1 MNTVLFYI
9 IIFLTNVIQGITG
22 FAGTILAMPP
32 SLILVGYD
40 VAKPILNVLGI
51 LAGVY
56 VFVTQWKHVDWKQ
69 LKKVVIVMA
78 IGIFGGFFLKN
89 ALAGYD
95 AVLYK
100 FLGIFVIFLAIHGF
114 YSIYGQRQRDT
125 KEKSSWK
132 SMLLLIG
139 AGIVHGMFVSGG
151 PLLIGYLS
159 NEIKEKTSFRATI
172 STVWIILNSMILVQ
186 DIVTIAR
193 DTSGDSL
200 HKRGYRPAAGKAPI
214 SETLAAALIMLTP
227 WRGDRILVD
236 PFCGSGTFPI
246 EAAMIAANIAPGMNR
261 KFTAQKWTNII
272 DKQLWYDAVDEAEDM
287 INLDVETDIQGFDI
301 DADVIRKARSN
312 AENAG
317 VEKLIHFQERSVA
330 DLSHHKKYGFIITN
344 PPYGERLEDKETLP
358 GIYSAFGRQFAKL
371 DSWSAYMI
379 TSYEDAVKYFGR
391 KPDKNRK
398 IYNGMLK
405 TYFYSFQGPKP
416 PKKEKGQER

>member
-186 DIVTIAR
+186 DIC
-193 DTSGDSL
+193 
-200 HKRGYRPAAGKAPI
+200 AG
-214 SETLAAALIMLTP
+214 M
-227 WRGDRILVD
+227 W
-236 PFCGSGTFPI
+236 
-246 EAAMIAANIAPGMNR
+246 
-261 KFTAQKWTNII
+261 
-272 DKQLWYDAVDEAEDM
+272 
-287 INLDVETDIQGFDI
+287 
-301 DADVIRKARSN
+301 
-312 AENAG
+312 NAG
-317 VEKLIHFQERSVA
+317 LVMTQCISVSYTH
-330 DLSHHKKYGFIITN
+330 L
-344 PPYGERLEDKETLP
+344 TLP
-358 GIYSAFGRQFAKL
+358 TNSL
-371 DSWSAYMI
+371 
-379 TSYEDAVKYFGR
+379 V
-391 KPDKNRK
+391 
-398 IYNGMLK
+398 
-405 TYFYSFQGPKP
+405 
-416 PKKEKGQER
+416 

>member
-56 VFVTQWKHVDWKQ
+56 VDWKQ

-186 DIVTIAR
+186 DICAGMWNAGLVMTQCISIPFLIA
-193 DTSGDSL
+193 GM
-200 HKRGYRPAAGKAPI
+200 AAGSVLVKRMSQEIFMKLTYILLFI
-214 SETLAAALIMLTP
+214 S
-227 WRGDRILVD
+227 GILL
-236 PFCGSGTFPI
+236 
-246 EAAMIAANIAPGMNR
+246 M
-261 KFTAQKWTNII
+261 
-272 DKQLWYDAVDEAEDM
+272 
-287 INLDVETDIQGFDI
+287 
-301 DADVIRKARSN
+301 
-312 AENAG
+312 
-317 VEKLIHFQERSVA
+317 
-330 DLSHHKKYGFIITN
+330 
-344 PPYGERLEDKETLP
+344 
-358 GIYSAFGRQFAKL
+358 
-371 DSWSAYMI
+371 
-379 TSYEDAVKYFGR
+379 VK
-391 KPDKNRK
+391 
-398 IYNGMLK
+398 
-405 TYFYSFQGPKP
+405 
-416 PKKEKGQER
+416 

>member
-186 DIVTIAR
+186 DICAGMWNAGLVMTQCISIPFLIA
-193 DTSGDSL
+193 GM
-200 HKRGYRPAAGKAPI
+200 AAG
-214 SETLAAALIMLTP
+214 SV
-227 WRGDRILVD
+227 LVKRMSQEI
-236 PFCGSGTFPI
+236 FITFYI
-246 EAAMIAANIAPGMNR
+246 RN
-261 KFTAQKWTNII
+261 TA
-272 DKQLWYDAVDEAEDM
+272 
-287 INLDVETDIQGFDI
+287 
-301 DADVIRKARSN
+301 
-312 AENAG
+312 
-317 VEKLIHFQERSVA
+317 
-330 DLSHHKKYGFIITN
+330 YG
-344 PPYGERLEDKETLP
+344 
-358 GIYSAFGRQFAKL
+358 
-371 DSWSAYMI
+371 
-379 TSYEDAVKYFGR
+379 
-391 KPDKNRK
+391 
-398 IYNGMLK
+398 
-405 TYFYSFQGPKP
+405 
-416 PKKEKGQER
+416 

>member
-186 DIVTIAR
+186 DIC
-193 DTSGDSL
+193 
-200 HKRGYRPAAGKAPI
+200 AG
-214 SETLAAALIMLTP
+214 M
-227 WRGDRILVD
+227 W
-236 PFCGSGTFPI
+236 
-246 EAAMIAANIAPGMNR
+246 
-261 KFTAQKWTNII
+261 
-272 DKQLWYDAVDEAEDM
+272 
-287 INLDVETDIQGFDI
+287 
-301 DADVIRKARSN
+301 
-312 AENAG
+312 NAG
-317 VEKLIHFQERSVA
+317 LVMTQCISIPFLYSGNGSR
-330 DLSHHKKYGFIITN
+330 LSACKEDEPGNIYEAHLHITFYIRNTAYG
-344 PPYGERLEDKETLP
+344 
-358 GIYSAFGRQFAKL
+358 
-371 DSWSAYMI
+371 
-379 TSYEDAVKYFGR
+379 
-391 KPDKNRK
+391 
-398 IYNGMLK
+398 
-405 TYFYSFQGPKP
+405 
-416 PKKEKGQER
+416 

>member
-186 DIVTIAR
+186 DICAGMWNAGLVMTQCISIPFLIA
-193 DTSGDSL
+193 GM
-200 HKRGYRPAAGKAPI
+200 AAGSVLVKRMSQEI
-214 SETLAAALIMLTP
+214 FMKLTY
-227 WRGDRILVD
+227 ILLLYQEY
-236 PFCGSGTFPI
+236 C
-246 EAAMIAANIAPGMNR
+246 
-261 KFTAQKWTNII
+261 
-272 DKQLWYDAVDEAEDM
+272 LW
-287 INLDVETDIQGFDI
+287 
-301 DADVIRKARSN
+301 
-312 AENAG
+312 
-317 VEKLIHFQERSVA
+317 
-330 DLSHHKKYGFIITN
+330 LS
-344 PPYGERLEDKETLP
+344 
-358 GIYSAFGRQFAKL
+358 
-371 DSWSAYMI
+371 
-379 TSYEDAVKYFGR
+379 
-391 KPDKNRK
+391 
-398 IYNGMLK
+398 
-405 TYFYSFQGPKP
+405 SF
-416 PKKEKGQER
+416 

>member
-114 YSIYGQRQRDT
+114 YNIYGQRQRDT

-186 DIVTIAR
+186 DICAGMWNAGLVMTQCISIPFLIA
-193 DTSGDSL
+193 GM
-200 HKRGYRPAAGKAPI
+200 AAGSVLVKRMSQEI
-214 SETLAAALIMLTP
+214 FMKLTY
-227 WRGDRILVD
+227 ILLLYQEY
-236 PFCGSGTFPI
+236 C
-246 EAAMIAANIAPGMNR
+246 
-261 KFTAQKWTNII
+261 
-272 DKQLWYDAVDEAEDM
+272 LW
-287 INLDVETDIQGFDI
+287 
-301 DADVIRKARSN
+301 
-312 AENAG
+312 
-317 VEKLIHFQERSVA
+317 
-330 DLSHHKKYGFIITN
+330 LS
-344 PPYGERLEDKETLP
+344 
-358 GIYSAFGRQFAKL
+358 
-371 DSWSAYMI
+371 
-379 TSYEDAVKYFGR
+379 
-391 KPDKNRK
+391 
-398 IYNGMLK
+398 
-405 TYFYSFQGPKP
+405 SF
-416 PKKEKGQER
+416 

>member
-186 DIVTIAR
+186 DIC
-193 DTSGDSL
+193 
-200 HKRGYRPAAGKAPI
+200 AG
-214 SETLAAALIMLTP
+214 M
-227 WRGDRILVD
+227 W
-236 PFCGSGTFPI
+236 
-246 EAAMIAANIAPGMNR
+246 
-261 KFTAQKWTNII
+261 
-272 DKQLWYDAVDEAEDM
+272 
-287 INLDVETDIQGFDI
+287 
-301 DADVIRKARSN
+301 
-312 AENAG
+312 NAG
-317 VEKLIHFQERSVA
+317 LVMTQCISIPVFDSGNGSR
-330 DLSHHKKYGFIITN
+330 LSACKEDEPGNIYEAHLHITFYIRNTAYG
-344 PPYGERLEDKETLP
+344 
-358 GIYSAFGRQFAKL
+358 
-371 DSWSAYMI
+371 
-379 TSYEDAVKYFGR
+379 
-391 KPDKNRK
+391 
-398 IYNGMLK
+398 
-405 TYFYSFQGPKP
+405 
-416 PKKEKGQER
+416 

>member
-100 FLGIFVIFLAIHGF
+100 FLGIFVIFLAIHG
-114 YSIYGQRQRDT
+114 
-125 KEKSSWK
+125 
-132 SMLLLIG
+132 
-139 AGIVHGMFVSGG
+139 
-151 PLLIGYLS
+151 LLIGYLS

-186 DIVTIAR
+186 DICAGMWNAGLVMTQCISIPFLIA
-193 DTSGDSL
+193 GM
-200 HKRGYRPAAGKAPI
+200 AAGSVLVKRMSQEIFMKLTYILLFI
-214 SETLAAALIMLTP
+214 S
-227 WRGDRILVD
+227 GILL
-236 PFCGSGTFPI
+236 
-246 EAAMIAANIAPGMNR
+246 M
-261 KFTAQKWTNII
+261 
-272 DKQLWYDAVDEAEDM
+272 
-287 INLDVETDIQGFDI
+287 
-301 DADVIRKARSN
+301 
-312 AENAG
+312 
-317 VEKLIHFQERSVA
+317 
-330 DLSHHKKYGFIITN
+330 
-344 PPYGERLEDKETLP
+344 
-358 GIYSAFGRQFAKL
+358 
-371 DSWSAYMI
+371 
-379 TSYEDAVKYFGR
+379 VK
-391 KPDKNRK
+391 
-398 IYNGMLK
+398 
-405 TYFYSFQGPKP
+405 
-416 PKKEKGQER
+416 

>member
-172 STVWIILNSMILVQ
+172 STVWIILNSMILV
-186 DIVTIAR
+186 
-193 DTSGDSL
+193 
-200 HKRGYRPAAGKAPI
+200 
-214 SETLAAALIMLTP
+214 
-227 WRGDRILVD
+227 
-236 PFCGSGTFPI
+236 
-246 EAAMIAANIAPGMNR
+246 
-261 KFTAQKWTNII
+261 
-272 DKQLWYDAVDEAEDM
+272 
-287 INLDVETDIQGFDI
+287 
-301 DADVIRKARSN
+301 
-312 AENAG
+312 
-317 VEKLIHFQERSVA
+317 
-330 DLSHHKKYGFIITN
+330 
-344 PPYGERLEDKETLP
+344 
-358 GIYSAFGRQFAKL
+358 
-371 DSWSAYMI
+371 
-379 TSYEDAVKYFGR
+379 
-391 KPDKNRK
+391 
-398 IYNGMLK
+398 
-405 TYFYSFQGPKP
+405 
-416 PKKEKGQER
+416 

>member
-114 YSIYGQRQRDT
+114 YSMYGQRQRDT

-186 DIVTIAR
+186 DIC
-193 DTSGDSL
+193 
-200 HKRGYRPAAGKAPI
+200 AG
-214 SETLAAALIMLTP
+214 M
-227 WRGDRILVD
+227 W
-236 PFCGSGTFPI
+236 
-246 EAAMIAANIAPGMNR
+246 
-261 KFTAQKWTNII
+261 
-272 DKQLWYDAVDEAEDM
+272 
-287 INLDVETDIQGFDI
+287 
-301 DADVIRKARSN
+301 
-312 AENAG
+312 NAG
-317 VEKLIHFQERSVA
+317 LVMTQTTTALNTM
-330 DLSHHKKYGFIITN
+330 IIQ
-344 PPYGERLEDKETLP
+344 
-358 GIYSAFGRQFAKL
+358 I
-371 DSWSAYMI
+371 
-379 TSYEDAVKYFGR
+379 
-391 KPDKNRK
+391 
-398 IYNGMLK
+398 
-405 TYFYSFQGPKP
+405 
-416 PKKEKGQER
+416 

>member
-125 KEKSSWK
+125 KEKTSWK

-186 DIVTIAR
+186 DICAGMWNAGLVMTQCISIPFLIA
-193 DTSGDSL
+193 GM
-200 HKRGYRPAAGKAPI
+200 AAGSVLVKRMSQEIFMKLTYILLFI
-214 SETLAAALIMLTP
+214 S
-227 WRGDRILVD
+227 GILL
-236 PFCGSGTFPI
+236 
-246 EAAMIAANIAPGMNR
+246 M
-261 KFTAQKWTNII
+261 
-272 DKQLWYDAVDEAEDM
+272 
-287 INLDVETDIQGFDI
+287 
-301 DADVIRKARSN
+301 
-312 AENAG
+312 
-317 VEKLIHFQERSVA
+317 
-330 DLSHHKKYGFIITN
+330 
-344 PPYGERLEDKETLP
+344 
-358 GIYSAFGRQFAKL
+358 
-371 DSWSAYMI
+371 
-379 TSYEDAVKYFGR
+379 VK
-391 KPDKNRK
+391 
-398 IYNGMLK
+398 
-405 TYFYSFQGPKP
+405 
-416 PKKEKGQER
+416 

>member
-22 FAGTILAMPP
+22 FAGTILAMSP

-100 FLGIFVIFLAIHGF
+100 LLGIFVIFLAIHGF
-114 YSIYGQRQRDT
+114 YSIYGSRQRDT

-172 STVWIILNSMILVQ
+172 STIWIILNSMILVQ
-186 DIVTIAR
+186 DICAGMWNAGLVMTQCISIPFLIA
-193 DTSGDSL
+193 GM
-200 HKRGYRPAAGKAPI
+200 AAGSVLVKRMSQEIFMKLTYILLFI
-214 SETLAAALIMLTP
+214 S
-227 WRGDRILVD
+227 GILL
-236 PFCGSGTFPI
+236 
-246 EAAMIAANIAPGMNR
+246 M
-261 KFTAQKWTNII
+261 
-272 DKQLWYDAVDEAEDM
+272 
-287 INLDVETDIQGFDI
+287 
-301 DADVIRKARSN
+301 
-312 AENAG
+312 
-317 VEKLIHFQERSVA
+317 
-330 DLSHHKKYGFIITN
+330 
-344 PPYGERLEDKETLP
+344 
-358 GIYSAFGRQFAKL
+358 
-371 DSWSAYMI
+371 
-379 TSYEDAVKYFGR
+379 VK
-391 KPDKNRK
+391 
-398 IYNGMLK
+398 
-405 TYFYSFQGPKP
+405 
-416 PKKEKGQER
+416 

>member
-186 DIVTIAR
+186 DICAGMWNAGLVMTQCISIPFLIA
-193 DTSGDSL
+193 
-200 HKRGYRPAAGKAPI
+200 
-214 SETLAAALIMLTP
+214 
-227 WRGDRILVD
+227 GDR
-236 PFCGSGTFPI
+236 
-246 EAAMIAANIAPGMNR
+246 
-261 KFTAQKWTNII
+261 K
-272 DKQLWYDAVDEAEDM
+272 
-287 INLDVETDIQGFDI
+287 
-301 DADVIRKARSN
+301 
-312 AENAG
+312 
-317 VEKLIHFQERSVA
+317 SV
-330 DLSHHKKYGFIITN
+330 
-344 PPYGERLEDKETLP
+344 
-358 GIYSAFGRQFAKL
+358 
-371 DSWSAYMI
+371 
-379 TSYEDAVKYFGR
+379 V
-391 KPDKNRK
+391 
-398 IYNGMLK
+398 
-405 TYFYSFQGPKP
+405 
-416 PKKEKGQER
+416 

>member
-159 NEIKEKTSFRATI
+159 NEIKEKTSF
-172 STVWIILNSMILVQ
+172 
-186 DIVTIAR
+186 
-193 DTSGDSL
+193 
-200 HKRGYRPAAGKAPI
+200 
-214 SETLAAALIMLTP
+214 
-227 WRGDRILVD
+227 
-236 PFCGSGTFPI
+236 
-246 EAAMIAANIAPGMNR
+246 
-261 KFTAQKWTNII
+261 
-272 DKQLWYDAVDEAEDM
+272 
-287 INLDVETDIQGFDI
+287 
-301 DADVIRKARSN
+301 SN
-312 AENAG
+312 
-317 VEKLIHFQERSVA
+317 
-330 DLSHHKKYGFIITN
+330 
-344 PPYGERLEDKETLP
+344 
-358 GIYSAFGRQFAKL
+358 
-371 DSWSAYMI
+371 
-379 TSYEDAVKYFGR
+379 
-391 KPDKNRK
+391 
-398 IYNGMLK
+398 
-405 TYFYSFQGPKP
+405 YFYCLDYIKFDDTCSGYMRGNVECRACYDSMHIDSVFDSGNGSRLSAC
-416 PKKEKGQER
+416 KEDEPGNIYEAHLHITFYIRNTAYG

>member
-1 MNTVLFYI
+1 MNPRLIVL
-9 IIFLTNVIQGITG
+9 V
-22 FAGTILAMPP
+22 
-32 SLILVGYD
+32 YD
-40 VAKPILNVLGI
+40 VCKSILYVLGI

-186 DIVTIAR
+186 DICAGMWNAGLVMTQCISIPFLIA
-193 DTSGDSL
+193 GM
-200 HKRGYRPAAGKAPI
+200 AAGSVLVKRMSQEIFMKLTYILLFI
-214 SETLAAALIMLTP
+214 S
-227 WRGDRILVD
+227 GILL
-236 PFCGSGTFPI
+236 
-246 EAAMIAANIAPGMNR
+246 M
-261 KFTAQKWTNII
+261 
-272 DKQLWYDAVDEAEDM
+272 
-287 INLDVETDIQGFDI
+287 
-301 DADVIRKARSN
+301 
-312 AENAG
+312 
-317 VEKLIHFQERSVA
+317 
-330 DLSHHKKYGFIITN
+330 
-344 PPYGERLEDKETLP
+344 
-358 GIYSAFGRQFAKL
+358 
-371 DSWSAYMI
+371 
-379 TSYEDAVKYFGR
+379 VK
-391 KPDKNRK
+391 
-398 IYNGMLK
+398 
-405 TYFYSFQGPKP
+405 
-416 PKKEKGQER
+416 

>member
-114 YSIYGQRQRDT
+114 YSMYGQRQRDT

-186 DIVTIAR
+186 DIC
-193 DTSGDSL
+193 
-200 HKRGYRPAAGKAPI
+200 AG
-214 SETLAAALIMLTP
+214 M
-227 WRGDRILVD
+227 W
-236 PFCGSGTFPI
+236 
-246 EAAMIAANIAPGMNR
+246 
-261 KFTAQKWTNII
+261 
-272 DKQLWYDAVDEAEDM
+272 
-287 INLDVETDIQGFDI
+287 
-301 DADVIRKARSN
+301 
-312 AENAG
+312 NAG
-317 VEKLIHFQERSVA
+317 LVMTQCISIPFLYSV
-330 DLSHHKKYGFIITN
+330 
-344 PPYGERLEDKETLP
+344 P
-358 GIYSAFGRQFAKL
+358 L
-371 DSWSAYMI
+371 DI
-379 TSYEDAVKYFGR
+379 R
-391 KPDKNRK
+391 
-398 IYNGMLK
+398 
-405 TYFYSFQGPKP
+405 YFYQH
-416 PKKEKGQER
+416 

>member
-1 MNTVLFYI
+1 M
-9 IIFLTNVIQGITG
+9 
-22 FAGTILAMPP
+22 
-32 SLILVGYD
+32 
-40 VAKPILNVLGI
+40 LGI

-100 FLGIFVIFLAIHGF
+100 CLGIFVIFLAIHGF

-186 DIVTIAR
+186 DICAGMWNAGLVMTQCISIPFLIA
-193 DTSGDSL
+193 GM
-200 HKRGYRPAAGKAPI
+200 AAGSVLVKRMSQEIFMKLTYILLFI
-214 SETLAAALIMLTP
+214 S
-227 WRGDRILVD
+227 GILL
-236 PFCGSGTFPI
+236 
-246 EAAMIAANIAPGMNR
+246 M
-261 KFTAQKWTNII
+261 
-272 DKQLWYDAVDEAEDM
+272 
-287 INLDVETDIQGFDI
+287 
-301 DADVIRKARSN
+301 
-312 AENAG
+312 
-317 VEKLIHFQERSVA
+317 
-330 DLSHHKKYGFIITN
+330 
-344 PPYGERLEDKETLP
+344 
-358 GIYSAFGRQFAKL
+358 
-371 DSWSAYMI
+371 
-379 TSYEDAVKYFGR
+379 VK
-391 KPDKNRK
+391 
-398 IYNGMLK
+398 
-405 TYFYSFQGPKP
+405 
-416 PKKEKGQER
+416 

>member
-1 MNTVLFYI
+1 
-9 IIFLTNVIQGITG
+9 
-22 FAGTILAMPP
+22 MPP

-186 DIVTIAR
+186 DICAGMWNAGLVMTQCISIPFLIA
-193 DTSGDSL
+193 GM
-200 HKRGYRPAAGKAPI
+200 
-214 SETLAAALIMLTP
+214 AAAQCL
-227 WRGDRILVD
+227 
-236 PFCGSGTFPI
+236 
-246 EAAMIAANIAPGMNR
+246 
-261 KFTAQKWTNII
+261 
-272 DKQLWYDAVDEAEDM
+272 
-287 INLDVETDIQGFDI
+287 
-301 DADVIRKARSN
+301 
-312 AENAG
+312 
-317 VEKLIHFQERSVA
+317 
-330 DLSHHKKYGFIITN
+330 
-344 PPYGERLEDKETLP
+344 
-358 GIYSAFGRQFAKL
+358 
-371 DSWSAYMI
+371 
-379 TSYEDAVKYFGR
+379 
-391 KPDKNRK
+391 
-398 IYNGMLK
+398 
-405 TYFYSFQGPKP
+405 
-416 PKKEKGQER
+416 

>member
-186 DIVTIAR
+186 DICAGMWNAGLVMTQCISIPFLIA
-193 DTSGDSL
+193 GM
-200 HKRGYRPAAGKAPI
+200 AAGSVLVKRMSQEIFMKLTYILLFI
-214 SETLAAALIMLTP
+214 SGILPHSYTLP
-227 WRGDRILVD
+227 
-236 PFCGSGTFPI
+236 
-246 EAAMIAANIAPGMNR
+246 IAPASDC
-261 KFTAQKWTNII
+261 AQ
-272 DKQLWYDAVDEAEDM
+272 
-287 INLDVETDIQGFDI
+287 
-301 DADVIRKARSN
+301 S
-312 AENAG
+312 
-317 VEKLIHFQERSVA
+317 
-330 DLSHHKKYGFIITN
+330 
-344 PPYGERLEDKETLP
+344 
-358 GIYSAFGRQFAKL
+358 
-371 DSWSAYMI
+371 
-379 TSYEDAVKYFGR
+379 
-391 KPDKNRK
+391 
-398 IYNGMLK
+398 
-405 TYFYSFQGPKP
+405 
-416 PKKEKGQER
+416 